1 MSIVRDMADSATN
14 SNKDVGVS
22 SSTEERSSVVES
34 KNDDEDS
41 SENHHLTREEIF
53 VPEQIPSSVPTSQ
66 NVEII
71 KRSDIPIEEG
81 RSIEKKDSINQN
93 YIGGSTASLQRSV
106 GGHKSS
112 IENTADLRQLKQSR
126 TVPSIAELPANLLRK
141 KADVSNRTTLRQKN
155 NVLWRTTQEVF
166 QSSLDVSTGDDEKD
180 KSSITAKKS
189 SAETKV

>member
-22 SSTEERSSVVES
+22 SSTEERSSVVEL

-66 NVEII
+66 SAEII